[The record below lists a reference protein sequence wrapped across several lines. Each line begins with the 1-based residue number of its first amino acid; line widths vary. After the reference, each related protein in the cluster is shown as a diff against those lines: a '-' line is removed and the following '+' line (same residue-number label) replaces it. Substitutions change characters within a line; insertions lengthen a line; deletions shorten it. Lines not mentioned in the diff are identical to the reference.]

1 MVWLKMGGDGRA
13 MRWFIYARTKVTNV
27 PLIHRAK
34 LKMGRS
40 MDAELGKETR
50 VPMSTLFGR
59 RSGMGRRDIIPLSC
73 PDTTHPIEDEFCPLS
88 LLTH

>member
-1 MVWLKMGGDGRA
+1 
-13 MRWFIYARTKVTNV
+13 
-27 PLIHRAK
+27 
-34 LKMGRS
+34 MGRS